1 MEHQQK
7 GCLLHPEN
15 KRKARNMDQFL
26 KFVSDVF
33 ECDMSE
39 ITLNTVYGELEK
51 WDSMMMLRLTMEL
64 EEEYQVSIPIEA
76 IGRIRILEDLY
87 GYVKENRM

>member
-1 MEHQQK
+1 
-7 GCLLHPEN
+7 
-15 KRKARNMDQFL
+15 MDQFL

-39 ITLNTVYGELEK
+39 ITLNTVYGEFEN

-76 IGRIRILEDLY
+76 I
-87 GYVKENRM
+87 

>member
-1 MEHQQK
+1 
-7 GCLLHPEN
+7 
-15 KRKARNMDQFL
+15 MDQFL

-39 ITLNTVYGELEK
+39 ITLNTVYGEFEK

-87 GYVKENRM
+87 GYVKENRMQQLTCLNDCIKEGRRRKGRI